1 MPDTLMTPGIPTSAS
16 PEQQES
22 ALRDGSMNVDPD
34 SFLPIGSSSESQRST
49 DFRAVSTQS
58 DKAQNNPSGFGP
70 GKFPGIWHPIR
81 VVFWMIHVAFG
92 TAAIVVVLSILAA
105 IPALNLLVLGYM
117 LDAQKRVAVSGR
129 LRDGFPLLQLAPRLG
144 VICFF
149 TLLFL
154 IPVQLLS
161 THANAAL
168 IVRAGSESS
177 SQGLIGVLRTVQFLT
192 AVHLIL
198 AIGRGGSVGCFL
210 RPIKNVRWILS
221 QLFSG
226 QYPRTLDQWAG
237 EALAIMRPGYH
248 FILGLKGVFGAII
261 WLLIPSALLVAYS
274 APGRTSPL
282 FGVLS
287 FFGALMMIPVVAWL
301 PSLQIHQAVT
311 GRFAAIFEVGAARKI
326 IRRAPI
332 AWMFTTTLL
341 YAMTLPLYLA
351 KVRLP
356 PADAFLFLTPIFV
369 LLTYPARIAVAWA
382 WHRGSLRMQWALL
395 PVRFAS
401 RLIMFGVLAI
411 YVGFLFVTPTISELG
426 KAAPLENHAF
436 LSPIPYEQ
444 WNRAAK

>member
-1 MPDTLMTPGIPTSAS
+1 MIPETPATVLLNHQTAQPEGSANVEPDA
-16 PEQQES
+16 
-22 ALRDGSMNVDPD
+22 
-34 SFLPIGSSSESQRST
+34 FLPPETAEKSLQTAEH
-49 DFRAVSTQS
+49 RANLLEREQ
-58 DKAQNNPSGFGP
+58 KKNEPSGFGP

-81 VVFWMIHVAFG
+81 VIFWLIHVAFG
-92 TAAIVVVLSILAA
+92 TAAIVVVLSIVAA

-117 LDAQKRVAVSGR
+117 LDAQKRVAMSGR

-149 TLLFL
+149 TMLFL

-177 SQGLIGVLRTVQFLT
+177 SQGLILVLRSVQVLT
-192 AVHLIL
+192 AIHLIL

-210 RPIKNVRWILS
+210 RPIKNVRWILA
-221 QLFSG
+221 QLVSG
-226 QYPRTLDQWAG
+226 EYPRTLDQWAG
-237 EALAIMRPGYH
+237 ETLTILRPGYH
-248 FILGLKGVFGAII
+248 FILGLKGVFGAIL
-261 WLLIPSALLVAYS
+261 WLSIPSALLVAYS
-274 APGRTSPL
+274 APGRTSPI

-287 FFGALMMIPVVAWL
+287 FFGALVMIPVVAWL
-301 PSLQIHQAVT
+301 PSLQIHQAVS

-326 IRRAPI
+326 IRRAPL

-369 LLTYPARIAVAWA
+369 LLTYPARLAVAWA
-382 WHRGSLRMQWALL
+382 WHRGSLRMQWAMF
-395 PVRFAS
+395 PVRLVS
-401 RLIMFGVLAI
+401 RVVMFGVLAI

-436 LSPIPYEQ
+436 LSPIPYGQ
-444 WNRAAK
+444 WSRAAK